1 MEGPSVNVWGLGRN
15 CQEWSDKTWIKS
27 VGYVC
32 AAYLKSVCL
41 RDIVDFGKDINNLI
55 QQRIEGKTQHNQRG
69 NRINCINGRKPLTW
83 GWGLTSTHKSVCVN
97 KEKKVCVG
105 KCIKGM
111 KESGM
116 ISGFAINH

>member
-1 MEGPSVNVWGLGRN
+1 M
-15 CQEWSDKTWIKS
+15 
-27 VGYVC
+27 C

-83 GWGLTSTHKSVCVN
+83 G
-97 KEKKVCVG
+97 
-105 KCIKGM
+105 
-111 KESGM
+111 
-116 ISGFAINH
+116 